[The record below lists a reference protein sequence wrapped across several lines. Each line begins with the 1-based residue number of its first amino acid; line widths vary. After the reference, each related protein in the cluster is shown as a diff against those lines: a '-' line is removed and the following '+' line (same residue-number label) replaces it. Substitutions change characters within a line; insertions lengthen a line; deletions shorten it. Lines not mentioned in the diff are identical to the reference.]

1 MELVAR
7 DLKSLGL
14 YAARALSFTGIEYE
28 ILEHCLTPDQVAVYD
43 AYADAW
49 AIIHANLREA
59 LEATRIVD
67 TDNGETLNSGAKS
80 AALSVFEGTK
90 QRFFAQLLLSMKL
103 PSLLPAIDVAL
114 ADGNAVVVQLVSTAE
129 AMLNRRLADLSDAE
143 REALEI
149 DLSPREYV

>member
-14 YAARALSFTGIEYE
+14 YTARALSFAGVEYE
-28 ILEHCLTPDQVAVYD
+28 ILEHCLSVDQIAVYD
-43 AYADAW
+43 AYAEAW
-49 AIIHANLREA
+49 AIIHANLRDA

-67 TDNGETLNSGAKS
+67 ADSGDTLNSGAKA
-80 AALSVFEGTK
+80 AALSIFEGTK

-103 PSLLPAIDVAL
+103 PSLLPAIDTTL
-114 ADGNAVVVQLVSTAE
+114 AEGNAVVVQLVSTAE
-129 AMLNRRLADLSDAE
+129 AMLDRRLADLTDAE